1 DGGDVLVERDEC
13 RGKGGAPG
21 FKVAILGAAGAIGQ
35 SLSLLMYNSSFPSC
49 LFDFFFGYFH

>member
-1 DGGDVLVERDEC
+1 EGSWFHIREKPLDAKDGGDVLVERDEC

-35 SLSLLMYNSSFPSC
+35 SLSLL
-49 LFDFFFGYFH
+49 